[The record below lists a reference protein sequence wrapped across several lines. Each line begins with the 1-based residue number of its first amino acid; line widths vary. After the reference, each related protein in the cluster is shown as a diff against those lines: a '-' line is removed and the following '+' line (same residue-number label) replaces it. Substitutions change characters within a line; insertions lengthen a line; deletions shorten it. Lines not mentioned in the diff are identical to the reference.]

1 MVADYQGSQF
11 EGRVSSSTKLS
22 AQPRELQFLA
32 PMHKEGPARD
42 LRRPSPAIF
51 FAAISRRN
59 RLVFGPQILRLFLA
73 APAVAAPWPVG
84 LRTTMSTEPTGHREI
99 PMRRG
104 GQQLCPY

>member
-11 EGRVSSSTKLS
+11 EGRVSGSIKLA
-22 AQPRELQFLA
+22 AQPRELQFVT
-32 PMHKEGPARD
+32 PTHKERPAGD
-42 LRRPSPAIF
+42 LRQASLALF

-59 RLVFGPQILRLFLA
+59 RLVFDPQLLRLFLA
-73 APAVAAPWPVG
+73 APAAAAPWPVG
-84 LRTTMSTEPTGHREI
+84 LRTTMSTEPTGHRET